1 MPEQLPPVLNNI
13 LPSYSCIFAGNL
25 PHLNFSGIDQTTGMA
40 FSLKAT
46 VDTTQTTLL
55 SETIYPNALG
65 NAVVKIR
72 SVVEAFLQH
81 QLPTSDDFLQYQA
94 AVILSVNW
102 DDEPTYLLWVVKG
115 MLDITTDPQTYD
127 FETYFKQNLLTWM
140 PYQRSVKK
148 NEPLFVNYFNT
159 GRGVTPPSRRLYMKY
174 FYFTVVGLSA
184 STEQA
189 IYSIMSLDKLYT
201 FNVSFEKLHSLISP
215 AKENVFA
222 IDVYVKDTAA
232 NTVISSV
239 HRFMLQ
245 DDFNEFDD
253 VFAYSNS
260 IGGFETIRF
269 TGQLSEQENHN
280 PNSYVDSD
288 NQLIEFETTPER
300 IYQKHTGY
308 FDTEDAR
315 LWLREFFTSSF
326 RFHVRYTASTVAY
339 SRISIIEAKPE
350 SIKHQ
355 INSLVF
361 SFKYALQTAAQLFT
375 RHSLRE
381 IDLDDVIP
389 YESVIE
395 NNYSNE

>member
-1 MPEQLPPVLNNI
+1 
-13 LPSYSCIFAGNL
+13 
-25 PHLNFSGIDQTTGMA
+25 MA

-55 SETIYPNALG
+55 SETIYPNAQG

-72 SVVEAFLQH
+72 SVVESFLHH
-81 QLPTSDDFLQYQA
+81 QLPSSDHFHQPYA
-94 AVILSVNW
+94 AVVLVI
-102 DDEPTYLLWVVKG
+102 DYAEEPIIQLWVVKG
-115 MLDITTDPQTYD
+115 MLDITTDPLTYD
-127 FETYFKQNLLTWM
+127 FETYFIQNFLTWM

-148 NEPLFVNYFNT
+148 NEPLFINYYNIP
-159 GRGVTPPSRRLYMKY
+159 GPAINPPRRLYMKY
-174 FYFTVVGLSA
+174 FYFTGVGLSA

-189 IYSIMSLDKLYT
+189 IYSVMDLVKLYT

-222 IDVYVKDTAA
+222 IDVYVKDTAT

-245 DDFNEFDD
+245 DDFVEFDD

-269 TGQLSEQENHN
+269 TGQLSEQETHN